1 MSQGT
6 LYTSAT
12 PRCKPVQAL
21 IKKFNLDITSV
32 EASTVADFTKKFPLG
47 QIPAFVGPKGFQI
60 TEEIALLYYIADL
73 IPCEKA
79 KAALKGKTEA
89 EKTQVLRWVSVAN
102 TNLFSAIFGNILSI
116 KGLIPFN
123 KRDND
128 ARFATIEKYASVY
141 EQRLKTHT
149 YIATEKISLADLQGA
164 TTWTAAFSTIFG
176 PESKAK
182 YPALVRWLNT
192 VVASELGQ
200 QVFAD
205 FKYADKALAYVPPKK
220 EKKEKAKKP
229 DQQPKKDAKKADDAA
244 AAPAEPKKPKHP
256 LELLGKSSFVLDEWK
271 RKYSNEDTRKG
282 ALPWF
287 WDNYNP
293 EEWSIWKVEYKY
305 NDELTMTFMSNNLV
319 GGFFNRL
326 TASTKYMF
334 GCLVVYGEN
343 NNNGITGAIMIRG
356 DDYVPA
362 FNVAPDWESYS
373 YAKLDPTKED
383 DKEFINNM
391 WAWDKPVVVNGE
403 NREIADGKVLK

>member
-12 PRCKPVQAL
+12 PRCQPIVAL
-21 IKKFNLDITSV
+21 IKKFNLDIATV
-32 EASTVADFTKKFPLG
+32 DKSTVADFEKKFPLG
-47 QIPAFVGPKGFQI
+47 QIPAFVGPKGFKI
-60 TEEIALLYYIADL
+60 TEEVAILYYVADL
-73 IPCEKA
+73 IQCEKS

-102 TNLFSAIFGNILSI
+102 TNLFSALFNNILSI
-116 KGLIPFN
+116 KGVLPFN

-128 ARFATIEKYASVY
+128 SRFVTIEKYASVY

-149 YIATEKISLADLQGA
+149 YVATEKISLADLQGA
-164 TTWTAAFSTIFG
+164 VSWTNAFSTIFG
-176 PESKAK
+176 PEQKAK
-182 YPALVRWLNT
+182 YPSIVRWLNT
-192 VVASELGQ
+192 VVASELGKE
-200 QVFAD
+200 VFGD
-205 FKYADKALAYVPPKK
+205 FKYADKALAYVPAKK
-220 EKKEKAKKP
+220 EKKAKKAEEPKKAKKVEE
-229 DQQPKKDAKKADDAA
+229 AA
-244 AAPAEPKKPKHP
+244 PAPAEPKKPKHP
-256 LELLGKSSFVLDEWK
+256 LEALGKSTFILDDWK

-287 WDNYNP
+287 WEHYNP
-293 EEWSIWKVEYKY
+293 EEYSIWKVEYKY

-334 GCLVVYGEN
+334 GCLVVYGEHHN
-343 NNNGITGAIMIRG
+343 HGITGAIMIRG
-356 DDYVPA
+356 DDFVPA

-373 YAKLDPTKED
+373 YAKLDPTNEE
-383 DKEFINNM
+383 DKEYINNM